1 MKLLSRHPVSTF
13 GFEGLKKVGGSALG
27 VMNGLGTASMIAGLV
42 IPDATTRSQAKLQ
55 EDERKKLAMLN
66 KNPQLLN
73 GLNNLRNTA
82 PAPGGFASNP
92 KPNINQPPAFPPG
105 LLR

>member
-1 MKLLSRHPVSTF
+1 MKLLSRSPISIF
-13 GFEGLKKVGGSALG
+13 GFEAIKKVGGSALG
-27 VMNGLGTASMIAGLV
+27 AMNGLGTASMIAGLV

-66 KNPQLLN
+66 KNPELLK

-82 PAPGGFASNP
+82 PAPGSFTSNP
-92 KPNINQPPAFPPG
+92 RPNVNQPPAFPPG
-105 LLR
+105 SLR